1 MVPTTIYNNIFF
13 NHLFTAKEL
22 EFLNNMDSNI
32 KEIDSIIKNEEL
44 NRDTIVYF
52 INNLHDMVSKDNL
65 NTETENFPKLLS
77 DIQNIFELI
86 NENINLLH
94 THQQTFNNIKKYM
107 ADLLIKIETENDAK
121 DTYFNEIFDFK
132 NRINDFSDDVK
143 NSKSKVAL
151 NDIKIDNF
159 LQQSIVKNYLNSFSE
174 ETAISN
180 EDSLKFDD
188 TTSEHIAENNST
200 LLVSEALKRVYLP
213 YSKKEVLEYLQ
224 QYPNQYTSFEDVIK
238 QEFIF
243 HLDFYLKHPITA
255 RFRESYTLI
264 RDRESKSFWEAFKF
278 AIDMM
283 FRHDL
288 NPTIIAACKTQEQ
301 LEHYLS
307 CLERN
312 SLEEFKDFEIRFEL
326 NPLS

>member
-1 MVPTTIYNNIFF
+1 MVPTTIYNNIFL

-52 INNLHDMVSKDNL
+52 INNLHDMISKDNL

-94 THQQTFNNIKKYM
+94 TQQQNFNNIKKYM

-132 NRINDFSDDVK
+132 NRINDFSDDVE

-174 ETAISN
+174 EKAISN

-200 LLVSEALKRVYLP
+200 LLISEALKRVYLP
-213 YSKKEVLEYLQ
+213 YSKKEVL
-224 QYPNQYTSFEDVIK
+224 
-238 QEFIF
+238 
-243 HLDFYLKHPITA
+243 
-255 RFRESYTLI
+255 
-264 RDRESKSFWEAFKF
+264 
-278 AIDMM
+278 
-283 FRHDL
+283 
-288 NPTIIAACKTQEQ
+288 
-301 LEHYLS
+301 
-307 CLERN
+307 
-312 SLEEFKDFEIRFEL
+312 
-326 NPLS
+326 

>member
-1 MVPTTIYNNIFF
+1 MIPTTIYNNIFL

-52 INNLHDMVSKDNL
+52 INNLHDMISKDNL

-94 THQQTFNNIKKYM
+94 TQQQNFNNIKKYM

-132 NRINDFSDDVK
+132 NRINDFSDDVE

-174 ETAISN
+174 EKAISN

-200 LLVSEALKRVYLP
+200 LLISEALKRVYLP
-213 YSKKEVLEYLQ
+213 YSKKEVL
-224 QYPNQYTSFEDVIK
+224 
-238 QEFIF
+238 
-243 HLDFYLKHPITA
+243 
-255 RFRESYTLI
+255 
-264 RDRESKSFWEAFKF
+264 
-278 AIDMM
+278 
-283 FRHDL
+283 
-288 NPTIIAACKTQEQ
+288 
-301 LEHYLS
+301 
-307 CLERN
+307 
-312 SLEEFKDFEIRFEL
+312 
-326 NPLS
+326 

>member
-1 MVPTTIYNNIFF
+1 MVPTTIYNNIFL

-52 INNLHDMVSKDNL
+52 INNLHDMISKDNL

-94 THQQTFNNIKKYM
+94 TQQQNFNNIKKYM

-174 ETAISN
+174 EKAISN

-200 LLVSEALKRVYLP
+200 LLISEALKRVYLP
-213 YSKKEVLEYLQ
+213 YSKKEVL
-224 QYPNQYTSFEDVIK
+224 
-238 QEFIF
+238 
-243 HLDFYLKHPITA
+243 
-255 RFRESYTLI
+255 
-264 RDRESKSFWEAFKF
+264 
-278 AIDMM
+278 
-283 FRHDL
+283 
-288 NPTIIAACKTQEQ
+288 
-301 LEHYLS
+301 
-307 CLERN
+307 
-312 SLEEFKDFEIRFEL
+312 
-326 NPLS
+326 

>member
-1 MVPTTIYNNIFF
+1 MIPTTIYNNIFL

-52 INNLHDMVSKDNL
+52 INNLHDMISKDNL

-94 THQQTFNNIKKYM
+94 TQQQNFNNIKKYM

-174 ETAISN
+174 EKAISN

-200 LLVSEALKRVYLP
+200 LLISEALKRVYLP
-213 YSKKEVLEYLQ
+213 YSKKEVL
-224 QYPNQYTSFEDVIK
+224 
-238 QEFIF
+238 
-243 HLDFYLKHPITA
+243 
-255 RFRESYTLI
+255 
-264 RDRESKSFWEAFKF
+264 
-278 AIDMM
+278 
-283 FRHDL
+283 
-288 NPTIIAACKTQEQ
+288 
-301 LEHYLS
+301 
-307 CLERN
+307 
-312 SLEEFKDFEIRFEL
+312 
-326 NPLS
+326 